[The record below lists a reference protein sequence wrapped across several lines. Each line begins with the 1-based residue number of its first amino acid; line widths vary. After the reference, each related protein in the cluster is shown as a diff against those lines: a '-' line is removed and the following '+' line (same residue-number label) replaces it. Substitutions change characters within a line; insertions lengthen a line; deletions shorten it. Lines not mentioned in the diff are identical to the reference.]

1 MSLTIIKH
9 PGDPAAN
16 LNAAM
21 ACLRRGDL
29 AAADGYLAHA
39 GNSADAICGRAA
51 AAVIAGDLDRAE
63 RLYEEAADRGSAV
76 AAADLERLRSD
87 RRRQAVTIIQD
98 VVESK

>member
-1 MSLTIIKH
+1 MSLTIFKH

-29 AAADGYLAHA
+29 
-39 GNSADAICGRAA
+39 
-51 AAVIAGDLDRAE
+51 DRAE
-63 RLYEEAADRGSAV
+63 RLYEAADRGSDV

-87 RRRQAVTIIQD
+87 RSRQAVTIIQD
-98 VVESK
+98 VSK

>member
-1 MSLTIIKH
+1 MSLTIFKH

-63 RLYEEAADRGSAV
+63 RLYEEAADRGSV
-76 AAADLERLRSD
+76 VAADLERLRSD

>member
-1 MSLTIIKH
+1 
-9 PGDPAAN
+9 
-16 LNAAM
+16 M
-21 ACLRRGDL
+21 ACLRR
-29 AAADGYLAHA
+29 
-39 GNSADAICGRAA
+39 
-51 AAVIAGDLDRAE
+51 GDLDRAE

>member
-1 MSLTIIKH
+1 MSLTIFKH

-29 AAADGYLAHA
+29 
-39 GNSADAICGRAA
+39 
-51 AAVIAGDLDRAE
+51 DRAE
-63 RLYEEAADRGSAV
+63 RLYEEAADRGSDV

-87 RRRQAVTIIQD
+87 RSRQAVTIIQD
-98 VVESK
+98 DVESK